1 MAIRK
6 IKRNY
11 RSIAGQ
17 RLPLSAR
24 LNLFNI
30 LRETKD
36 DTYFLNIFRN
46 FTMADKVKNN
56 NVYFNIYLAEEEDW
70 WDNIAY
76 KYYGT
81 ERLWWLVCSMNN
93 VVNPFEE
100 IEPGQQIKVLKEGF
114 LFNVYKNITE
124 ISRL

>member
-1 MAIRK
+1 
-6 IKRNY
+6 
-11 RSIAGQ
+11 
-17 RLPLSAR
+17 
-24 LNLFNI
+24 
-30 LRETKD
+30 
-36 DTYFLNIFRN
+36 
-46 FTMADKVKNN
+46 MADKVKNN